1 MNNFEFTGET
11 KVNLLGV
18 TLFRIKATVE
28 IPKHNVKVGDL
39 GGWVS
44 GDAEVYGNAW
54 VPGDAEVFGGAK
66 VYTNNKWCSFS
77 CFGSTNRTTTIYTT
91 KTGI

>member
-44 GDAEVYGNAW
+44 GDAEVYGNT
-54 VPGDAEVFGGAK
+54 K